1 MTLIDFLI
9 LAAVAAIC
17 GLIGQALAGYSVG
30 GCLVSAVIGF
40 IGAFIGTWVA
50 RQLGLPEWFAV
61 TVGAQSIPIIWSI
74 LGSALF
80 VGVLSV
86 IRRVL

>member
-17 GLIGQALAGYSVG
+17 GMIGQALVGYSVG

-61 TVGAQSIPIIWSI
+61 TIGSQSIPIIWTI
-74 LGSALF
+74 IGSALF
-80 VGVLSV
+80 VGILSL
-86 IRRVL
+86 IRRI

>member
-9 LAAVAAIC
+9 LAVVAAIC
-17 GLIGQALAGYSVG
+17 GIIGQALAGYSVG

-40 IGAFIGTWVA
+40 IGAFIGTWIA

-61 TVGAQSIPIIWSI
+61 TIGSQSIPIIWTI
-74 LGSALF
+74 IGSALF
-80 VGVLSV
+80 VGILSL
-86 IRRVL
+86 IRRI